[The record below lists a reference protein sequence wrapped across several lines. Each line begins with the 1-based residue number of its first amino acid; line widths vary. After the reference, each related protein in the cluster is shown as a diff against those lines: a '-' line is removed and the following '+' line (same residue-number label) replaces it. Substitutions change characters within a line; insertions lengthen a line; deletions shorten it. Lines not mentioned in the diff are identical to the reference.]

1 MNKKNKQS
9 AEYQG
14 NTLPM
19 LYPLKSFADLE
30 NLVRLSLSYLPLA
43 ETLVGRDIGT
53 LLFVQQIFK
62 AKSSNLKTLD
72 S

>member
-1 MNKKNKQS
+1 
-9 AEYQG
+9 
-14 NTLPM
+14 M

>member
-30 NLVRLSLSYLPLA
+30 NLVRLSLSYLP